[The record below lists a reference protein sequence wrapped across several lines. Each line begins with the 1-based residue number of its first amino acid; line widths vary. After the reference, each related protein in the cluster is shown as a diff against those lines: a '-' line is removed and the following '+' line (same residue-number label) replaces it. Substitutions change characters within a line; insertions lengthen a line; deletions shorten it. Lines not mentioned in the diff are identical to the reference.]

1 MYVSDEYLS
10 IMYHNSNVSSLI
22 YKNNDKFGTNLC
34 LKMSCL
40 FKLGAQFDL
49 IITKQ
54 ENKTKKNKLRLGAQS
69 VTLLN
74 TLRDPTQFR
83 QSQWATRQ

>member
-1 MYVSDEYLS
+1 MWKEIVCFLMNISLS
-10 IMYHNSNVSSLI
+10 RMYHNYNVSSLI
-22 YKNNDKFGTNLC
+22 YKKNDKFGTNLC

-54 ENKTKKNKLRLGAQS
+54 ENKSKKNKKNLG
-69 VTLLN
+69 
-74 TLRDPTQFR
+74 
-83 QSQWATRQ
+83 